1 MKTPDVLSFGG
12 TTLYPGLHI
21 EKSFSHV
28 TRSCDSKDDN
38 HRILGV
44 LSMVGKLPSGS
55 GEYADGP
62 AVSALYDVYPVIT
75 EGLMFGEPMVTVCTA
90 YNGIDFGRG
99 VAVRSV
105 DDEWDQHKAFFVAR
119 CYAVRAL
126 KGRPDK
132 FITDK
137 RAISVL
143 AKTMCP
149 WVKHSDGNP
158 MVTWRERKILLSRGD
173 FAKTVDKAGLG
184 FSERFRVKTGKTGIS
199 FRVNGQSFEDYLRKT
214 MGKAP
219 WATGGI
225 VGGGALRSKI

>member
-1 MKTPDVLSFGG
+1 MIDVTDETMGMEEVPWKETNGIDPTDDANRMPGTP
-12 TTLYPGLHI
+12 
-21 EKSFSHV
+21 
-28 TRSCDSKDDN
+28 
-38 HRILGV
+38 
-44 LSMVGKLPSGS
+44 SMITKLPENYGN
-55 GEYADGP
+55 GEYVNGC
-62 AVSALYDVYPVIT
+62 AVSALYDFYPVIT
-75 EGLMFGEPMVTVCTA
+75 EGRMFNEPMVTVCTA

-173 FAKTVDKAGLG
+173 FAKTVDKAGFG
-184 FSERFRVKTGKTGIS
+184 FSERFRVKTGIS
-199 FRVNGQSFEDYLRKT
+199 FRVNEHDVGKRVGSCKYDGNYATVYCNGVRQKYQELPETTHRK
-214 MGKAP
+214 GH
-219 WATGGI
+219 
-225 VGGGALRSKI
+225 R

>member
-1 MKTPDVLSFGG
+1 MIDETMRM
-12 TTLYPGLHI
+12 
-21 EKSFSHV
+21 EA
-28 TRSCDSKDDN
+28 CDSKDDN
-38 HRILGV
+38 YMVPCV

-62 AVSALYDVYPVIT
+62 AVSAIYDVYPVIT
-75 EGLMFGEPMVTVCTA
+75 DGLMFGEPMVTVCTA

-105 DDEWDQHKAFFVAR
+105 YDAWDRHKAFFVAR

-126 KGRPDK
+126 KGRSDK

-158 MVTWRERKILLSRGD
+158 MVTWRERRILLSRGD

-184 FSERFRVKTGKTGIS
+184 FSERFRVKTGIS
-199 FRVNGQSFEDYLRKT
+199 FRVNEQAALEDYFRKI
-214 MGKAP
+214 GKAS

-225 VGGGALRSKI
+225 VNVGVGGAKGGLLR